1 MEINSCSDES
11 HMLPHPLRGKV
22 TFLFLA
28 LRAGVLLVAKAPYI
42 NLLAPSSL
50 HILKQCYD

>member
-11 HMLPHPLRGKV
+11 HILTHTLRGRG